1 MAMAPLACCIVIGY
15 RKSSA
20 SSIQTNPSETAR
32 SIYPVLLRQLETRP
46 PTNRAPEPEPEPKYG
61 SGPNGT
67 YGSAHLSALTIKNK
81 FKNTLGHNIKKFAL
95 DEFFLP
101 IITPTRA

>member
-46 PTNRAPEPEPEPKYG
+46 PTNRAPESG

-81 FKNTLGHNIKKFAL
+81 LKNTLGHNIKKFAL

>member
-1 MAMAPLACCIVIGY
+1 MAMAPLARCIIIGY

-20 SSIQTNPSETAR
+20 SSIQTSPSETAR

-46 PTNRAPEPEPEPKYG
+46 PTNRAPEPEPKSG

-67 YGSAHLSALTIKNK
+67 YGSARLSALTIKNK
-81 FKNTLGHNIKKFAL
+81 LKNTLGHNIKKFAL